1 MAPLIQ
7 HDYIIAVDASQVERL
22 KLYGKIVIAWNKDE
36 GLIVSRLQPFDG
48 AELLMPDS
56 RDYTPVSLSGH
67 HSWPILGKVLWG
79 SVWQLR
85 QADAIRWWKP

>member
-36 GLIVSRLQPFDG
+36 GLIVSRLQRFDG
-48 AELLMPDS
+48 TEL
-56 RDYTPVSLSGH
+56 
-67 HSWPILGKVLWG
+67 
-79 SVWQLR
+79 
-85 QADAIRWWKP
+85 